1 MNPSI
6 EGGATVS
13 QTPQASAADALTVQT
28 VQSRPEGTGEPVQ
41 AVQSRPEGT
50 GVPVQSRPESTG
62 TPTRRAIVMLPDV
75 LISQIAAGEVIER
88 PASVVKE
95 LLENAIDAG
104 SRNIGLRLEDGGM
117 QRILVHDDGVGIPP
131 GELEL
136 ALTRHATSKIRSL
149 DELEQVQSL
158 GFRGEALAS
167 IASVARTLLRSRT
180 AGDAH
185 GWSLDSASG
194 LIEPAAGSIGTSV
207 EVIDLYAA
215 TPARRKFLKSAATEA
230 GHAIEALRRVAIAH
244 PEVSFRVQSEQR
256 VVLAWPRQDWQQ
268 RLRVGLGIDAD
279 QTQSLIAFD
288 SGEAAVLRL
297 YGMLGRPERAKSRS
311 DKQYFYVNGRYVRD
325 RLLQA
330 AMRQAYRDVLHH
342 DLQAVWCV
350 FLNISP
356 ELVDVNVHPSKFEVR
371 FRDPQAVF
379 RFIAMQL
386 AQVLKNASLEQAVA
400 GDQAKSS
407 GLQTVIPSFALR
419 KPVQDLAPDKS
430 AQDLVPGQPGQ
441 QQAWL
446 SLYVAQQKP
455 NPLTRHA
462 AQAAAPYRA
471 QRASSL
477 PQEALAQHAEQAQAQ
492 GDSPEFPPLGFALA
506 QLHGIYI
513 LAQNSS
519 GLVIVDMHAAHE
531 RIRYE
536 QLKQAYNRQ
545 ALQAQQLLVPLRVR
559 AQESDVALV
568 EQCREQ
574 LLSLGLDLEP
584 SGPQAL
590 VLRAVPDV
598 LAQSDLAAVVHDVVQ
613 ALHAGSA
620 DLVLGAARDKLLAS
634 WACHASVRAN
644 RILSLGEMNALLR
657 LMEQTPGADRCNHG
671 RPTWISLGLD
681 QLDRWLMRGR

>member
-1 MNPSI
+1 
-6 EGGATVS
+6 
-13 QTPQASAADALTVQT
+13 
-28 VQSRPEGTGEPVQ
+28 
-41 AVQSRPEGT
+41 
-50 GVPVQSRPESTG
+50 
-62 TPTRRAIVMLPDV
+62 MLPDV

-342 DLQAVWCV
+342 DL
-350 FLNISP
+350 
-356 ELVDVNVHPSKFEVR
+356 
-371 FRDPQAVF
+371 QAVF

>member
-1 MNPSI
+1 
-6 EGGATVS
+6 
-13 QTPQASAADALTVQT
+13 
-28 VQSRPEGTGEPVQ
+28 PEGTGEPVQ
-41 AVQSRPEGT
+41 AAQSRPEGT

-95 LLENAIDAG
+95 LLENALDAG

-419 KPVQDLAPDKS
+419 KI
-430 AQDLVPGQPGQ
+430 
-441 QQAWL
+441 
-446 SLYVAQQKP
+446 
-455 NPLTRHA
+455 T
-462 AQAAAPYRA
+462 
-471 QRASSL
+471 
-477 PQEALAQHAEQAQAQ
+477 
-492 GDSPEFPPLGFALA
+492 
-506 QLHGIYI
+506 
-513 LAQNSS
+513 
-519 GLVIVDMHAAHE
+519 
-531 RIRYE
+531 
-536 QLKQAYNRQ
+536 
-545 ALQAQQLLVPLRVR
+545 
-559 AQESDVALV
+559 
-568 EQCREQ
+568 
-574 LLSLGLDLEP
+574 
-584 SGPQAL
+584 
-590 VLRAVPDV
+590 
-598 LAQSDLAAVVHDVVQ
+598 
-613 ALHAGSA
+613 
-620 DLVLGAARDKLLAS
+620 
-634 WACHASVRAN
+634 
-644 RILSLGEMNALLR
+644 
-657 LMEQTPGADRCNHG
+657 
-671 RPTWISLGLD
+671 
-681 QLDRWLMRGR
+681 